1 MCTKHGGGPKCT
13 YEGCSNGAQ
22 SGGAIG
28 RCIIHGG
35 GLRCTYVGCSNG
47 AQSGGAIVCCMI
59 HGGGLRCTYVGCSNV
74 ALSGGKF
81 GLCGRHGGG
90 VRCPKCVD
98 HIDSRLGVQDYDVDG
113 RLHCVRCFMFYFPND
128 PRWRALFSHSKEMQ
142 VRNGLNVRYRGTD
155 YNFVHDT
162 PLWSIN
168 CNCVHKR
175 RIDHR
180 IALGNTL
187 LCIET
192 DENAHRSY
200 NQADEEN
207 RYHDFMMVH
216 GGKLIFI
223 RYNPD
228 GKDAIT
234 GKPIAMDVS
243 LRRLYE
249 EIDRQIVRIL
259 EGKNS
264 KILEIVKL
272 FYPPPR

>member
-1 MCTKHGGGPKCT
+1 VSGGTIGRCMIHGGGLRCH
-13 YEGCSNGAQ
+13 YVGCSNGAV
-22 SGGAIG
+22 SGGKFG
-28 RCIIHGG
+28 LCIIHGG
-35 GLRCTYVGCSNG
+35 GLRCHYVGCTNG
-47 AQSGGAIVCCMI
+47 AK
-59 HGGGLRCTYVGCSNV
+59 
-74 ALSGGKF
+74 SGGKF
-81 GLCGRHGGG
+81 GMCGRHGGG
-90 VRCPKCVD
+90 VRCPLCVD
-98 HIDSRLGVQDYDVDG
+98 HIDSRLGVQDYDVG
-113 RLHCVRCFMFYFPND
+113 GQLHCVRCFMFYFPKD
-128 PRWRALFSHSKEMQ
+128 PRWRPLHSQSKEMQ
-142 VRNGLNVRYRGTD
+142 VRNGLNVMYQGTD
-155 YNFVHDT
+155 YNFIHDT
-162 PLWSIN
+162 PLWSNN

-180 IALGNTL
+180 LYLENTL

-192 DENAHRSY
+192 DENAHKYY

-234 GKPIAMDVS
+234 GKPIAMEVS
-243 LRRLYE
+243 LKCLYK